1 MFLLLDTCFCLH
13 CEELYRN
20 NIFDIRPLLKKFFLA
35 TTEAVKEE
43 LIHYKLNKFLPIG
56 EFVIFPLESEDITEA
71 KDKNTLLKELDNA
84 DQTLW
89 IVGEKNKKDEIII
102 LTDDGG
108 LLIECQIANSQSLR
122 LPSFLLFLLRN
133 EEISKNDVHKCLR
146 FWSKVGRYSQQDIK
160 HWKQDLI
167 QF

>member
-20 NIFDIRPLLKKFFLA
+20 NIFDIRPLLKNFFLA

-43 LIHYKLNKFLPIG
+43 LIHYKLNKFLPIS
-56 EFVIFPLESEDITEA
+56 EFVIFPLESEDIQEIQ
-71 KDKNTLLKELDNA
+71 DKNTSLNELDKA
-84 DQTLW
+84 DQSLW
-89 IVGEKNKKDEIII
+89 VVGDKNKKDIIII

-108 LLIECQIANSQSLR
+108 LLIECQIAHSKALR
-122 LPSFLLFLLRN
+122 LPSFLLLLLRN
-133 EEISKNDVHKCLR
+133 EEISKNNVHKCLR
-146 FWSKVGRYSQQDIK
+146 FWSKVGRYSQRDLK

-167 QF
+167 HF

>member
-13 CEELYRN
+13 CEELYSN
-20 NIFDIRPLLKKFFLA
+20 NIFDIRPLLKNFFLA

-43 LIHYKLNKFLPIG
+43 LIHYKLNKFLPIS
-56 EFVIFPLESEDITEA
+56 EFVLFPLEFEDILKI
-71 KDKNTLLKELDNA
+71 KDDNALVNELDNA

-89 IVGEKNKKDEIII
+89 IVGENNKKDEIII
-102 LTDDGG
+102 LTDDGA
-108 LLIECQIANSQSLR
+108 LLIECQIANIQALR

-133 EEISKNDVHKCLR
+133 EEISKNDVYKCLR
-146 FWSKVGRYSQQDIK
+146 FWSKVGRYSQHDLK

-167 QF
+167 HF